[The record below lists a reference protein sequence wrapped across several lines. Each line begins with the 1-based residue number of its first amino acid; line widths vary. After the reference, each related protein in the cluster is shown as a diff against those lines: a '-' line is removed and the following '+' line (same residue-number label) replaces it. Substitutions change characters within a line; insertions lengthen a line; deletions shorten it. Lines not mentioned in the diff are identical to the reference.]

1 MTGYSPT
8 IRHSA
13 GLTANQKHSLLKSKE
28 RLEKMSKQ
36 TALSVV
42 ACEDKMTKLTN
53 LLFGADELMLLWYIK

>member
-1 MTGYSPT
+1 
-8 IRHSA
+8 
-13 GLTANQKHSLLKSKE
+13 
-28 RLEKMSKQ
+28 MSKQ